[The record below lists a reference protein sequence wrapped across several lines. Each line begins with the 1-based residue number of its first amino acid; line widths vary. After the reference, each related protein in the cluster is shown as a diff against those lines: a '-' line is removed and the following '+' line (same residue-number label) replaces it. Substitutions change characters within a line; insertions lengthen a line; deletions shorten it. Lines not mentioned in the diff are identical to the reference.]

1 MSWKILSK
9 KTAFANRWRTIE
21 EWKMQTH
28 TNDVYDF
35 YITQEQDVIMVAG
48 LTSDKKVL
56 IIRQYYFAHQQKFPT
71 FVAGIVDA
79 DESPLAAA
87 ERELKEE
94 TGCVAKEF
102 VYLGK
107 AVKGK
112 YATSHF
118 HFYLALD
125 VEQTLKQELEAVEDI
140 EVEFINYE
148 GFKKM
153 VEAQEFPDAFAELLA
168 YRLFN
173 YLENSKN
180 I

>member
-1 MSWKILSK
+1 MLWKILSK

-28 TNDVYDF
+28 TNEIYDF
-35 YITQEQDVIMVAG
+35 YITKEEEVIMVVG
-48 LTSDKKVL
+48 LTADKKVL
-56 IIRQYYFAHQQKFPT
+56 IIRQYYFALEEKFPA

-79 DESPLAAA
+79 GESTLAAA

-94 TGCVAKEF
+94 TGCTAKEF

-112 YATSHF
+112 YTTSHF
-118 HFYLALD
+118 HFYVALD
-125 VEQTLKQELEAVEDI
+125 VEQNAKQELEAVEDI
-140 EVEFINYE
+140 DVEFMEYAD
-148 GFKKM
+148 FKKM

-168 YRLFN
+168 YRLFY

>member
-9 KTAFANRWRTIE
+9 KIAFANRWRTIE

-28 TNDVYDF
+28 TNELYDF
-35 YITQEQDVIMVAG
+35 YITKEEDVVMVVG
-48 LTSDKKVL
+48 LTADKKVL
-56 IIRQYYFAHQQKFPT
+56 IIRQYYFAHQQKFPS
-71 FVAGIVDA
+71 FVVGIVDEG
-79 DESPLAAA
+79 ESTLEAAK
-87 ERELKEE
+87 RELREE
-94 TGCVAKEF
+94 SGCVAKEL

-112 YATSHF
+112 YTTSHF
-118 HFYLALD
+118 HFYVALD
-125 VEQTLKQELEAVEDI
+125 VEQTAKQELEAVEDI
-140 EVEFINYE
+140 EVGFINYE
-148 GFKKM
+148 SFKKM